1 MCQCV
6 CIFVLIHFQ
15 EHFQIDAFSMKTLSI
30 LVWTEGLNAYVWTGT
45 FQLHTYTFIIHSC
58 FDSVHSFSFW
68 FSTCYKS
75 LNYACLDG
83 RNKLGQEIY
92 VNISPKITLGLS
104 KCWLKYFPIKHFFT
118 FAFAIFT
125 LSDFKL
131 TLYCI
136 QKCICTILW
145 RKFSMLLWNLLPYS

>member
-118 FAFAIFT
+118 FAFEIFI

-136 QKCICTILW
+136 QKCMCTVLW